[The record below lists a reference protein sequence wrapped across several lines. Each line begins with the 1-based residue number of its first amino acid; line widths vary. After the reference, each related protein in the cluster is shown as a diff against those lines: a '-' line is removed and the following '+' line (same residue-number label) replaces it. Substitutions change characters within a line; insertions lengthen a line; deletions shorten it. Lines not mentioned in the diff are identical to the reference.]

1 MVPNGLLEPALKQV
15 QDWELM
21 DSSSTSSRDFRFIGL
36 CLAVV
41 LISSALSSQIQ
52 SAWGKVRVTS
62 IQLPTQNGQWVVADL
77 FRPLTA
83 TGKNPAPAVVVVPGF
98 QRSKETQANISLELA
113 RRGIVVIAIDP
124 YAQGFSS
131 ASLSTRSAT
140 EEGYGMFAVVDYLTD
155 TDNLNYIDKS
165 RIGVTGHSA
174 GGNAAIQAASHFGLE
189 GLQKSKPSK
198 VQSAYISGY
207 ILSLKKKV
215 LQEVQSNLGISYG
228 LYDEGAFR
236 NENKNADLRKAPE
249 AIRFVQSGQRDGDTP
264 VTEVELDH
272 EYGES
277 SLRNL
282 RVVHNE
288 PVLHP
293 FQPYSTI
300 ATTHQ
305 LEFFNKVF
313 GLQDA
318 LSGKDQIWFWK
329 ELTSLCAFVASMVA
343 LVPLT
348 RILLMEIPFFH
359 PLLHTVPEAQPRP
372 RGKARWIFWV
382 LFLTGALFACFSY
395 IPLTELSQKLFVEAT
410 GRQQT
415 WFFPQRM
422 NNGVMLWALANGFV
436 GFSLFF
442 LGLKLQGKLIGREA
456 LGLDI
461 QRGEIFRALL
471 LALVVF
477 FSFFGLL
484 FVIYTLFHVDYRF
497 LFLGVR
503 LFQPPLLL
511 LMLVYAP
518 FFFVFFASNSIRA
531 NLSLRFSDT
540 PQWRSLLLAG
550 IGNSLGLLLI
560 LLVQYATFA
569 MTGTVRWTEG
579 WLYVNLL
586 FAIVPT
592 MFILPY
598 FHRYFYLMT
607 GRTLVGPMIT
617 CLIFIMI
624 LLSNTVCYLPF

>member
-1 MVPNGLLEPALKQV
+1 
-15 QDWELM
+15 M
-21 DSSSTSSRDFRFIGL
+21 DSSSNSSRDFKFIGL

-52 SAWGKVRVTS
+52 SAWGKVHVTS
-62 IQLPTQNGQWVVADL
+62 IRLPTQNGQWVAADL

-189 GLQKSKPSK
+189 GLQKSRPSK
-198 VQSAYISGY
+198 VQAAYISGY

-215 LQEVQSNLGISYG
+215 LQDVQSNLGISYG

-236 NENKNADLRKAPE
+236 NENKNADLRRAPE
-249 AIRFVQSGQRDGDTP
+249 AIRFVQSGQRNGDTP

-272 EYGES
+272 EYGEA

-329 ELTSLCAFVASMVA
+329 ELTSLCAFIASMVA

-348 RILLMEIPFFH
+348 RILLTEIPFFH

-395 IPLTELSQKLFVEAT
+395 IPLTELSKKLFVEAT

-442 LGLKLQGKLIGREA
+442 LGLKLQGKPIGREA

-518 FFFVFFASNSIRA
+518 FFFVFFVSNSVRA
-531 NLSLRFSDT
+531 NLSLRFSNT

-560 LLVQYATFA
+560 LLIQYATFA

-607 GRTLVGPMIT
+607 GRTLVGPLIT
-617 CLIFIMI
+617 SLIFIMI

>member
-1 MVPNGLLEPALKQV
+1 
-15 QDWELM
+15 M
-21 DSSSTSSRDFRFIGL
+21 DSSSNSSRDFKFIGL

-52 SAWGKVRVTS
+52 SAWGKVHVTS
-62 IQLPTQNGQWVVADL
+62 IRLPTQNGQWVAADL

-189 GLQKSKPSK
+189 GLQKSRPSK
-198 VQSAYISGY
+198 VQAAYISGY

-215 LQEVQSNLGISYG
+215 LQDVQSNLGISYG

-236 NENKNADLRKAPE
+236 NENKNADLRRAPE

-272 EYGES
+272 EYGEA

-329 ELTSLCAFVASMVA
+329 ELTSLCAFIASMVA

-348 RILLMEIPFFH
+348 RILLTQIPFFH

-442 LGLKLQGKLIGREA
+442 LGLKLQGKPIGREA

-518 FFFVFFASNSIRA
+518 FFFVFFASNSVRA
-531 NLSLRFSDT
+531 NLSLRFSNT

-607 GRTLVGPMIT
+607 GRTLVGPLIT

>member
-1 MVPNGLLEPALKQV
+1 
-15 QDWELM
+15 M
-21 DSSSTSSRDFRFIGL
+21 DSSSTSSRDFKFIGL

-52 SAWGKVRVTS
+52 SAWGKVHVTS
-62 IQLPTQNGQWVVADL
+62 IRLPTQNGQWVAADL

-165 RIGVTGHSA
+165 RIGLTGHSA

-189 GLQKSKPSK
+189 GLQKSRPSK
-198 VQSAYISGY
+198 VQAAYISGY

-215 LQEVQSNLGISYG
+215 LQDVQSNLGISYG

-236 NENKNADLRKAPE
+236 NENKNADLRRAPE

-272 EYGES
+272 EYGEA

-313 GLQDA
+313 GLQDE

-329 ELTSLCAFVASMVA
+329 ELTSLCAFIASMVA

-348 RILLMEIPFFH
+348 RILLTEIPFFH

-415 WFFPQRM
+415 WLFPQRM

-442 LGLKLQGKLIGREA
+442 LGLKLQGKPIGREA

-518 FFFVFFASNSIRA
+518 FFFVFFASNSVRA
-531 NLSLRFSDT
+531 NLSLRFSNT

-607 GRTLVGPMIT
+607 GRTLVGPLIT

>member
-1 MVPNGLLEPALKQV
+1 
-15 QDWELM
+15 M
-21 DSSSTSSRDFRFIGL
+21 DSSSNSSRDFKFIGL

-52 SAWGKVRVTS
+52 SAWGKVHVTS
-62 IQLPTQNGQWVVADL
+62 IRLPTQNGQWVAADL

-189 GLQKSKPSK
+189 GLQKSRPSK
-198 VQSAYISGY
+198 VQAAYISGY

-215 LQEVQSNLGISYG
+215 LQDVQSNLGISYG

-236 NENKNADLRKAPE
+236 NENKNADLRRAPE

-272 EYGES
+272 EYGEA

-329 ELTSLCAFVASMVA
+329 ELTSLCAFIASMVA

-348 RILLMEIPFFH
+348 RILLTEIPFFH

-442 LGLKLQGKLIGREA
+442 LGLKLQGKPIGREA

-518 FFFVFFASNSIRA
+518 FFFVFFVSNSVRA

-607 GRTLVGPMIT
+607 GRTLVGPLIT

>member
-1 MVPNGLLEPALKQV
+1 
-15 QDWELM
+15 M
-21 DSSSTSSRDFRFIGL
+21 DFSSNSSRDFKFIGL

-52 SAWGKVRVTS
+52 SAWGKVHVTS
-62 IQLPTQNGQWVVADL
+62 IRLPTQNGQWVAADL

-165 RIGVTGHSA
+165 RIGLTGHSA

-189 GLQKSKPSK
+189 GLQKSRPSK
-198 VQSAYISGY
+198 VQAAYISGY
-207 ILSLKKKV
+207 ILSLKKKI
-215 LQEVQSNLGISYG
+215 LQDVQSNLGISYG

-236 NENKNADLRKAPE
+236 NENKNADLRTAPE

-272 EYGES
+272 EYGEA

-329 ELTSLCAFVASMVA
+329 ELTSLCAFIASMVA

-348 RILLMEIPFFH
+348 RILLTEIPFFH

-442 LGLKLQGKLIGREA
+442 LGLKLQGKPIEREA

-461 QRGEIFRALL
+461 QRGEILRALL

-518 FFFVFFASNSIRA
+518 FFFVFFVSNSVRA
-531 NLSLRFSDT
+531 NLSLRFSNT

-607 GRTLVGPMIT
+607 GRTLVGPLIT

>member
-21 DSSSTSSRDFRFIGL
+21 YSSSTSSRDFEFIGL

-249 AIRFVQSGQRDGDTP
+249 AIRLVQSGQRDGDTP

-305 LEFFNKVF
+305 LEFFKKVF

-318 LSGKDQIWFWK
+318 LSGKDQIWIWK

-348 RILLMEIPFFH
+348 RVLLTEIPFFH

-372 RGKARWIFWV
+372 KGKARWIFWV

-442 LGLKLQGKLIGREA
+442 LGLKLQGKPIGREA

-518 FFFVFFASNSIRA
+518 FFFVFFVSNSVRA

-569 MTGTVRWTEG
+569 MTGAVRWTEG

-607 GRTLVGPMIT
+607 GRTLVGPLIT

-624 LLSNTVCYLPF
+624 LLSNTVCYLPL

>member
-1 MVPNGLLEPALKQV
+1 
-15 QDWELM
+15 M
-21 DSSSTSSRDFRFIGL
+21 DSSSNSSRDFKFIGL

-52 SAWGKVRVTS
+52 SAWGKVHVTS
-62 IQLPTQNGQWVVADL
+62 IRLPTQNGQWVAADL

-165 RIGVTGHSA
+165 RIGLTGHSA

-189 GLQKSKPSK
+189 GLQKSRPSK
-198 VQSAYISGY
+198 VQAAYISGY

-215 LQEVQSNLGISYG
+215 LQDVQSNLGISYG

-249 AIRFVQSGQRDGDTP
+249 AIRFVQSGQRDGDSP

-272 EYGES
+272 EYGEA

-329 ELTSLCAFVASMVA
+329 ELTSLCAFIASMVA

-348 RILLMEIPFFH
+348 RILLTEIPFFH

-442 LGLKLQGKLIGREA
+442 LGLKLQGKPIGREA

-518 FFFVFFASNSIRA
+518 FFFVFFASNSVRA
-531 NLSLRFSDT
+531 NLSLRFSNT

-607 GRTLVGPMIT
+607 GRTLVGPLIT

>member
-1 MVPNGLLEPALKQV
+1 
-15 QDWELM
+15 M
-21 DSSSTSSRDFRFIGL
+21 DSSSNSSRDFKFIGL

-52 SAWGKVRVTS
+52 SAWGKVHVTS
-62 IQLPTQNGQWVVADL
+62 IRLPTQNGQWVAADL

-165 RIGVTGHSA
+165 RIGLTGHSA

-189 GLQKSKPSK
+189 GLQKSRPSK
-198 VQSAYISGY
+198 VQAAYISGY

-215 LQEVQSNLGISYG
+215 LQDVQSNLGISYG

-236 NENKNADLRKAPE
+236 NENKNADLRTAPE

-272 EYGES
+272 EYGEA

-329 ELTSLCAFVASMVA
+329 ELTSLCAFIASMVA

-348 RILLMEIPFFH
+348 RILLTEIPFFH

-442 LGLKLQGKLIGREA
+442 LGLKLQGKPIGREA

-518 FFFVFFASNSIRA
+518 FFFVFFASNSVRA
-531 NLSLRFSDT
+531 NLSLRFSNT

-607 GRTLVGPMIT
+607 GRTLVGPLIT

>member
-1 MVPNGLLEPALKQV
+1 MLPNGLLEPAFNQV

-21 DSSSTSSRDFRFIGL
+21 DSSSNSSRDFKFIGL

-52 SAWGKVRVTS
+52 SAWGKVHVTS
-62 IQLPTQNGQWVVADL
+62 IRLPTQNGQWVAADL

-189 GLQKSKPSK
+189 GLQKSRPSK
-198 VQSAYISGY
+198 VQAAYISGY

-215 LQEVQSNLGISYG
+215 LQDVQSNLGISYG

-236 NENKNADLRKAPE
+236 NENKNADLRRAPE
-249 AIRFVQSGQRDGDTP
+249 AIRFVQSGQRNGDTP

-272 EYGES
+272 EYGEA

-329 ELTSLCAFVASMVA
+329 ELTSLCAFIASMVA

-348 RILLMEIPFFH
+348 RILLTEIPFFH

-442 LGLKLQGKLIGREA
+442 LGLKLQGKPIGREA

-518 FFFVFFASNSIRA
+518 FFFVFFVSNSVRA
-531 NLSLRFSDT
+531 NLSLRFSNT

-607 GRTLVGPMIT
+607 GRTLVGPLIT

>member
-1 MVPNGLLEPALKQV
+1 
-15 QDWELM
+15 M
-21 DSSSTSSRDFRFIGL
+21 DSSSNSSRDFKFIGL

-52 SAWGKVRVTS
+52 SAWGKVHVTS
-62 IQLPTQNGQWVVADL
+62 IRLPTQNGQWVAADL

-189 GLQKSKPSK
+189 GLQKSRPSK
-198 VQSAYISGY
+198 VQAAYISGY

-215 LQEVQSNLGISYG
+215 LQDVQSNLGISYG

-236 NENKNADLRKAPE
+236 NENKNADLRRAPE
-249 AIRFVQSGQRDGDTP
+249 AIRFVQSGQRNGDTP

-272 EYGES
+272 EYGEA

-329 ELTSLCAFVASMVA
+329 ELTSLCAFIASMVA

-348 RILLMEIPFFH
+348 RILLTEIPFFH

-415 WFFPQRM
+415 WLFPQRM

-442 LGLKLQGKLIGREA
+442 LGLKLQGKPIEREA

-461 QRGEIFRALL
+461 QRGEILRALL

-518 FFFVFFASNSIRA
+518 FFFVFFASNSVRA
-531 NLSLRFSDT
+531 NLSLRFSNT

-560 LLVQYATFA
+560 LLIQYATFA

-607 GRTLVGPMIT
+607 GRTLVGPLIT

>member
-1 MVPNGLLEPALKQV
+1 
-15 QDWELM
+15 M
-21 DSSSTSSRDFRFIGL
+21 DSSSNSSRDFKFIGL

-52 SAWGKVRVTS
+52 SAWGKVHVTS
-62 IQLPTQNGQWVVADL
+62 IRLPTQNGQWVAADL

-165 RIGVTGHSA
+165 RIGLTGHSA

-215 LQEVQSNLGISYG
+215 LQDVQSNLGISYG

-236 NENKNADLRKAPE
+236 NENKNADLRRAPE

-272 EYGES
+272 EYGEA

-329 ELTSLCAFVASMVA
+329 ELTSLCAFIASMVA

-348 RILLMEIPFFH
+348 RILLTQIPFFY

-442 LGLKLQGKLIGREA
+442 LGLKLQGKPIEREA

-461 QRGEIFRALL
+461 QRGEILRALL

-518 FFFVFFASNSIRA
+518 FFFVFFVSNSVRA
-531 NLSLRFSDT
+531 NLSLRFSNT

-560 LLVQYATFA
+560 LLIQYATFA

-607 GRTLVGPMIT
+607 GRTLVGPLIT

>member
-1 MVPNGLLEPALKQV
+1 
-15 QDWELM
+15 M
-21 DSSSTSSRDFRFIGL
+21 DSSSNSSRDFKFIGL

-52 SAWGKVRVTS
+52 SAWGKVHVTS
-62 IQLPTQNGQWVVADL
+62 IRLPTQNGQWVAADL

-189 GLQKSKPSK
+189 GLQKSRPSK
-198 VQSAYISGY
+198 VQAAYISGY

-215 LQEVQSNLGISYG
+215 LQDVQSNLGISYG

-236 NENKNADLRKAPE
+236 NENKNADLRRAPE
-249 AIRFVQSGQRDGDTP
+249 AIRFVQSGQRNGDTP

-272 EYGES
+272 EYGEA

-329 ELTSLCAFVASMVA
+329 ELTSLCAFIASMVA

-348 RILLMEIPFFH
+348 RILLTEIPFFH

-442 LGLKLQGKLIGREA
+442 LGLKLQGKPIEREA

-518 FFFVFFASNSIRA
+518 FFFVFFASNSVRA
-531 NLSLRFSDT
+531 NLSLRFSNT

-607 GRTLVGPMIT
+607 GRTLVGPLIT

>member
-1 MVPNGLLEPALKQV
+1 
-15 QDWELM
+15 M
-21 DSSSTSSRDFRFIGL
+21 DSSSNSSRDFKFIGL

-52 SAWGKVRVTS
+52 SAWGKVHVTS
-62 IQLPTQNGQWVVADL
+62 IRLPTQNGQWVAADL

-83 TGKNPAPAVVVVPGF
+83 TGKNPAPGVVVVPGF

-189 GLQKSKPSK
+189 GLQKSRPSK
-198 VQSAYISGY
+198 VQAAYISGY

-215 LQEVQSNLGISYG
+215 LQDVQSNLGISYG

-236 NENKNADLRKAPE
+236 NENKNADLRRAPE

-272 EYGES
+272 EYGEA

-329 ELTSLCAFVASMVA
+329 ELTSLCAFIASMVA

-348 RILLMEIPFFH
+348 RILLTEIPFFH

-442 LGLKLQGKLIGREA
+442 LGLKLQGKPIGREA

-518 FFFVFFASNSIRA
+518 FFFVFFVSNSVRA

-607 GRTLVGPMIT
+607 GRTLVGPLIT

>member
-1 MVPNGLLEPALKQV
+1 
-15 QDWELM
+15 M
-21 DSSSTSSRDFRFIGL
+21 DSSSNSSRDFKFIGL

-52 SAWGKVRVTS
+52 SAWGKVHVTS
-62 IQLPTQNGQWVVADL
+62 IRLPTQNGQWVAADL

-165 RIGVTGHSA
+165 RIGLTGHSA

-189 GLQKSKPSK
+189 GLQKSRPSK
-198 VQSAYISGY
+198 VQAAYISGY

-215 LQEVQSNLGISYG
+215 LQDVQSNLGISYG

-236 NENKNADLRKAPE
+236 NENKNADLRRAPE

-272 EYGES
+272 EYGEA

-329 ELTSLCAFVASMVA
+329 ELTSLCAFIASMVA

-348 RILLMEIPFFH
+348 RILLTEIPFFH

-442 LGLKLQGKLIGREA
+442 LGLKLQGKPIGREA

-518 FFFVFFASNSIRA
+518 FFFVFFASNSVRA
-531 NLSLRFSDT
+531 NLSLRFSNT

-607 GRTLVGPMIT
+607 GRTLVGPLIT

>member
-1 MVPNGLLEPALKQV
+1 MLPNGLLEPAFNQV
-15 QDWELM
+15 QDWALM
-21 DSSSTSSRDFRFIGL
+21 DSSSTSSRDFKFICL

-52 SAWGKVRVTS
+52 TAWGKVRVTS
-62 IQLPTQNGQWVVADL
+62 IRLPTQNGQWVAADL

-215 LQEVQSNLGISYG
+215 LQDVQSNLGISYG

-318 LSGKDQIWFWK
+318 LSGKNQIWFWK
-329 ELTSLCAFVASMVA
+329 ELTSLCAFAASMVG

-348 RILLMEIPFFH
+348 RILLTEIPFFH

-436 GFSLFF
+436 GFALFF
-442 LGLKLQGKLIGREA
+442 SGLKLQGKPIGWEA

-461 QRGEIFRALL
+461 QRGEFFRALL

-518 FFFVFFASNSIRA
+518 FFFVFFLSNSVRA

-560 LLVQYATFA
+560 LLIQYATFA

-586 FAIVPT
+586 FSVVPT

-607 GRTLVGPMIT
+607 GRTLLGPLIT

>member
-1 MVPNGLLEPALKQV
+1 
-15 QDWELM
+15 M

-62 IQLPTQNGQWVVADL
+62 IQLPTQNGQWVAADL

-165 RIGVTGHSA
+165 RIGLTGHSA

-189 GLQKSKPSK
+189 GLQKSRPSK
-198 VQSAYISGY
+198 VQAAYISGY

-215 LQEVQSNLGISYG
+215 LQDVQSNLGISYG

-236 NENKNADLRKAPE
+236 NENKNADLRTAPE

-272 EYGES
+272 EYGEA

-329 ELTSLCAFVASMVA
+329 ELTSLCAFIASMVA

-348 RILLMEIPFFH
+348 RILLTEIPFFH

-442 LGLKLQGKLIGREA
+442 LGLKLQGKPIGREA

-518 FFFVFFASNSIRA
+518 FFFVFFVSNSVRA
-531 NLSLRFSDT
+531 NLSLRFSNT

-586 FAIVPT
+586 FSVVPT

-607 GRTLVGPMIT
+607 GRTLVGPLIT

>member
-1 MVPNGLLEPALKQV
+1 
-15 QDWELM
+15 M
-21 DSSSTSSRDFRFIGL
+21 DSSSNSSRDFKFIGL

-52 SAWGKVRVTS
+52 SAWGKVHVTS
-62 IQLPTQNGQWVVADL
+62 IRLPTQNGQWVAADL

-165 RIGVTGHSA
+165 RIGLTGHSA

-189 GLQKSKPSK
+189 GLQKSRPSK
-198 VQSAYISGY
+198 VQAAYISGY

-215 LQEVQSNLGISYG
+215 LQDVQSNLGISYG

-236 NENKNADLRKAPE
+236 NENKNADLRRAPE

-272 EYGES
+272 EYGEA

-329 ELTSLCAFVASMVA
+329 ELTSLCAFIASMVA

-348 RILLMEIPFFH
+348 RILLTEIPFFH

-442 LGLKLQGKLIGREA
+442 LGLKLQGKPIGREA

-518 FFFVFFASNSIRA
+518 FFFVFFASNSVRA

-607 GRTLVGPMIT
+607 GRTLVGPLIT

>member
-1 MVPNGLLEPALKQV
+1 MVPNGLLEPAFNQV

-21 DSSSTSSRDFRFIGL
+21 DSLSTSSRDFRFIGL

-52 SAWGKVRVTS
+52 SAWGKVHVTS
-62 IQLPTQNGQWVVADL
+62 IRLPTQNGQWVAADL

-165 RIGVTGHSA
+165 RIGLTGHSA

-189 GLQKSKPSK
+189 GLQKSRPSK
-198 VQSAYISGY
+198 VQAAYISGY

-215 LQEVQSNLGISYG
+215 LQDVQSNLGISYG

-236 NENKNADLRKAPE
+236 NENKNADLRTAPE

-272 EYGES
+272 EYGEA

-329 ELTSLCAFVASMVA
+329 ELTSLCAFIASMVA

-348 RILLMEIPFFH
+348 RILLTEIPFFH

-442 LGLKLQGKLIGREA
+442 LGLKLQGKPIGREA

-518 FFFVFFASNSIRA
+518 FFFVFFASNSVRA
-531 NLSLRFSDT
+531 NLSLRFSNT

-607 GRTLVGPMIT
+607 GRTLVGPLIT

>member
-1 MVPNGLLEPALKQV
+1 
-15 QDWELM
+15 M

-52 SAWGKVRVTS
+52 SAWGKVHVTS
-62 IQLPTQNGQWVVADL
+62 IRLPTQNGQWVAADL

-272 EYGES
+272 EYGEA

-329 ELTSLCAFVASMVA
+329 ELTSLCAFIASMVA

-348 RILLMEIPFFH
+348 RILLTEIPFFH

-442 LGLKLQGKLIGREA
+442 LGLKLQGKPIGREA

-518 FFFVFFASNSIRA
+518 FFFVFFASNSVRA
-531 NLSLRFSDT
+531 NLSLRFSNT

-607 GRTLVGPMIT
+607 GRTLVGPLIT

>member
-21 DSSSTSSRDFRFIGL
+21 DSSSTSSRDFKFIGL

-62 IQLPTQNGQWVVADL
+62 IRLPAQNGQWVAADL

-318 LSGKDQIWFWK
+318 LSGKNQIWFWK
-329 ELTSLCAFVASMVA
+329 ELTSLCAFAASMVG

-348 RILLMEIPFFH
+348 RILLTEIPFFH

-436 GFSLFF
+436 GFALFF
-442 LGLKLQGKLIGREA
+442 SGLKLQGKPIGREA

-461 QRGEIFRALL
+461 QRGEFFRALL

-511 LMLVYAP
+511 LMLVYTP
-518 FFFVFFASNSIRA
+518 FFFVFFLSNSVRA

-560 LLVQYATFA
+560 LLIQYATFA

-586 FAIVPT
+586 FSVVPT

-607 GRTLVGPMIT
+607 GRTLLGPLIT

>member
-1 MVPNGLLEPALKQV
+1 MLPNGLLEPAFNQV
-15 QDWELM
+15 QDWALM
-21 DSSSTSSRDFRFIGL
+21 DSSSTSSRDFKFICL
-36 CLAVV
+36 CLTVV

-52 SAWGKVRVTS
+52 TAWGKVRVTS
-62 IQLPTQNGQWVVADL
+62 IRLPTQNGQWVAADL

-83 TGKNPAPAVVVVPGF
+83 TGKNPAPGVVVVPGF

-140 EEGYGMFAVVDYLTD
+140 EEGYGMFAVVEYLTD

-215 LQEVQSNLGISYG
+215 LQDVQSNLGISYG

-236 NENKNADLRKAPE
+236 NENKNADLRKSPE
-249 AIRFVQSGQRDGDTP
+249 AIRFVQSGQREGDTP
-264 VTEVELDH
+264 LTEVELDH

-318 LSGKDQIWFWK
+318 LPGKDQIWFWK

-348 RILLMEIPFFH
+348 RILLVEIPFFH

-372 RGKARWIFWV
+372 REKARWIFWV

-422 NNGVMLWALANGFV
+422 NNGVMLWALANGVV
-436 GFSLFF
+436 GFALFSS
-442 LGLKLQGKLIGREA
+442 GLKLQGKPIGWEA

-461 QRGEIFRALL
+461 QRGEFFRALL

-518 FFFVFFASNSIRA
+518 FFFVFFLSNSVRA

-560 LLVQYATFA
+560 LLIQYATFA

-586 FAIVPT
+586 FSVVPT

-607 GRTLVGPMIT
+607 GRTLLGPLIT

>member
-1 MVPNGLLEPALKQV
+1 MLPNGLLEPAFNQV

-21 DSSSTSSRDFRFIGL
+21 DSSSNSSRDFKFIGL

-52 SAWGKVRVTS
+52 SAWGKVHVTS
-62 IQLPTQNGQWVVADL
+62 IRLPTQNGQWVAADL

-165 RIGVTGHSA
+165 RIGLTGHSA

-189 GLQKSKPSK
+189 GLQKSRPSK
-198 VQSAYISGY
+198 VQAAYISGY

-215 LQEVQSNLGISYG
+215 LQDVQSNLGISYG

-236 NENKNADLRKAPE
+236 NENKNADLRRAPE

-272 EYGES
+272 EYGEA

-329 ELTSLCAFVASMVA
+329 ELTSLCAFIASMVA

-348 RILLMEIPFFH
+348 RILLTEIPFFH

-442 LGLKLQGKLIGREA
+442 LGLKLQGKPIGREA

-518 FFFVFFASNSIRA
+518 FFFVFFASNSVRA

-607 GRTLVGPMIT
+607 GRTLVGPLIT

>member
-1 MVPNGLLEPALKQV
+1 
-15 QDWELM
+15 M
-21 DSSSTSSRDFRFIGL
+21 DSSSASSRDFKFIGL

-62 IQLPTQNGQWVVADL
+62 IRLPAQNGQWVAADL

-140 EEGYGMFAVVDYLTD
+140 EEGYGMFAVVEYLTD

-189 GLQKSKPSK
+189 GLQKSRPSK

-215 LQEVQSNLGISYG
+215 LQDVQSNLGISYG

-249 AIRFVQSGQRDGDTP
+249 AIRFVQSGQRDGDSL

-272 EYGES
+272 EYGEA

-293 FQPYSTI
+293 FQPYSTV

-305 LEFFNKVF
+305 IEFFNKVF

-318 LSGKDQIWFWK
+318 LPGKDQIWFWK

-343 LVPLT
+343 LIPLT
-348 RILLMEIPFFH
+348 RILLTEIPLFH
-359 PLLHTVPEAQPRP
+359 ALLHSVPDAVPRP
-372 RGKARWIFWV
+372 TGKARWIFWA
-382 LFLTGALFACFSY
+382 LFLTGAIFACFSY
-395 IPLTELSQKLFVEAT
+395 IPLTELSQKLFAEAT

-442 LGLKLQGKLIGREA
+442 LGLKLQGKPIGREA

-461 QRGEIFRALL
+461 QRGEFFRALL

-518 FFFVFFASNSIRA
+518 FFFVFFLSNSVRA

-560 LLVQYATFA
+560 LLIQYATFA

-586 FAIVPT
+586 FSVVPT

-607 GRTLVGPMIT
+607 GRTLLGPLIT

>member
-21 DSSSTSSRDFRFIGL
+21 DSSSTSSRDFKFIGL

-62 IQLPTQNGQWVVADL
+62 IRLPAQNGQWVAADL

-140 EEGYGMFAVVDYLTD
+140 EEGYGMFAVVNYLAD

-165 RIGVTGHSA
+165 SIGVTGHSA

-189 GLQKSKPSK
+189 GLQKSRPSK
-198 VQSAYISGY
+198 VHSAYISGY
-207 ILSLKKKV
+207 ILSLKKKI
-215 LQEVQSNLGISYG
+215 LQDVQSNLGISYG

-313 GLQDA
+313 GLQGA
-318 LSGKDQIWFWK
+318 LPGKNQIWFWK
-329 ELTSLCAFVASMVA
+329 ELTSLCAFAASMVG

-348 RILLMEIPFFH
+348 RILLTEIPFFH

-442 LGLKLQGKLIGREA
+442 LGLKLQGKPIGREA

-461 QRGEIFRALL
+461 QRGEFFRALL

-560 LLVQYATFA
+560 LLIQYATFA

-607 GRTLVGPMIT
+607 GRTLVGPLIT

>member
-1 MVPNGLLEPALKQV
+1 
-15 QDWELM
+15 M
-21 DSSSTSSRDFRFIGL
+21 DSSSNSSRDFKFIGL

-52 SAWGKVRVTS
+52 SAWGKVHVTS
-62 IQLPTQNGQWVVADL
+62 IRLPTQNGQWVAADL

-165 RIGVTGHSA
+165 RIGLTGHSA

-189 GLQKSKPSK
+189 GLQKSRPSK
-198 VQSAYISGY
+198 VQAAYISGY

-215 LQEVQSNLGISYG
+215 LQDVQSNLGISYG

-236 NENKNADLRKAPE
+236 NENKNADLRRAPE

-272 EYGES
+272 EYGEA

-313 GLQDA
+313 GLQDT

-329 ELTSLCAFVASMVA
+329 ELTSLCAFIASMVA

-348 RILLMEIPFFH
+348 RILLTQIPFFH

-442 LGLKLQGKLIGREA
+442 LGLKLQGKPIGREA

-518 FFFVFFASNSIRA
+518 FFFVFFASNSVRA
-531 NLSLRFSDT
+531 NLSLRFSNT

-607 GRTLVGPMIT
+607 GRTLVGPLIT

>member
-1 MVPNGLLEPALKQV
+1 
-15 QDWELM
+15 M

-52 SAWGKVRVTS
+52 SAWGKVHVTS
-62 IQLPTQNGQWVVADL
+62 IRLPTQNGQWVAADL

-140 EEGYGMFAVVDYLTD
+140 EEGYGMFAVIDYLAD

-189 GLQKSKPSK
+189 GLQKSRPSK
-198 VQSAYISGY
+198 VQAAYISGY

-215 LQEVQSNLGISYG
+215 LQDVQSNLGISYG

-236 NENKNADLRKAPE
+236 NENKNADLRRAPE

-272 EYGES
+272 EYGEA

-329 ELTSLCAFVASMVA
+329 ELTSLCAFIASMVA

-348 RILLMEIPFFH
+348 RILLTEIPFFH

-442 LGLKLQGKLIGREA
+442 LGLKLQGKPIGREA

-518 FFFVFFASNSIRA
+518 FFFVFFASNSVRA
-531 NLSLRFSDT
+531 NLSLRFSNT

-607 GRTLVGPMIT
+607 GRTLVGPLIT

>member
-21 DSSSTSSRDFRFIGL
+21 DSSSTSSRDFKFIGL

-165 RIGVTGHSA
+165 RIGITGHSA

-348 RILLMEIPFFH
+348 RILLTEIPFFH

-442 LGLKLQGKLIGREA
+442 LALKLQGKPIGREA

-518 FFFVFFASNSIRA
+518 FFFVFFVSNSVRA

-540 PQWRSLLLAG
+540 PQWCSLLLAG

-607 GRTLVGPMIT
+607 GRTLVGPLIT

>member
-1 MVPNGLLEPALKQV
+1 
-15 QDWELM
+15 M
-21 DSSSTSSRDFRFIGL
+21 DSSSNSSRDFKFIGL

-52 SAWGKVRVTS
+52 SAWGKVHVTS
-62 IQLPTQNGQWVVADL
+62 IRLPTQNGQWVAADL

-189 GLQKSKPSK
+189 GLQKSRPSK
-198 VQSAYISGY
+198 VQAAYISGY

-215 LQEVQSNLGISYG
+215 LQDVQSNLGISYG

-236 NENKNADLRKAPE
+236 NENKNADLRRAPE

-272 EYGES
+272 EYGEA

-329 ELTSLCAFVASMVA
+329 ELTSLCAFIASMVA

-348 RILLMEIPFFH
+348 RILLTEIPFFH

-442 LGLKLQGKLIGREA
+442 LGLKLQGKPIGREA

-518 FFFVFFASNSIRA
+518 FFFVFFASNSVRA
-531 NLSLRFSDT
+531 NLSLRFSNT

-607 GRTLVGPMIT
+607 GRTLVGPLIT

>member
-1 MVPNGLLEPALKQV
+1 
-15 QDWELM
+15 M
-21 DSSSTSSRDFRFIGL
+21 DSSSNSSRDFKFIGL

-52 SAWGKVRVTS
+52 SAWGKVHVTS
-62 IQLPTQNGQWVVADL
+62 IRLPTQNGQWVAADL

-189 GLQKSKPSK
+189 GLQKSRPSK
-198 VQSAYISGY
+198 VQAAYISGY

-215 LQEVQSNLGISYG
+215 LQDVQSNLGISYG

-236 NENKNADLRKAPE
+236 NENKNADLRRAPE

-272 EYGES
+272 EYGEA

-329 ELTSLCAFVASMVA
+329 ELTSLCAFIASMVA

-348 RILLMEIPFFH
+348 RILLTQIPFFH

-442 LGLKLQGKLIGREA
+442 LGLKLQGKPIGREA

-518 FFFVFFASNSIRA
+518 FFFVFFVSNSVRA

-540 PQWRSLLLAG
+540 AQWRSLLLAG

-607 GRTLVGPMIT
+607 GRTLVGPLIT